1 MPTREEITARI
12 ESWQQLVDRLDQ
24 TPPYAFACRGEEAR
38 YPEMK
43 AQIDRCLTPGDL
55 AWHLRRE
62 RRLSQ
67 RFREYAA
74 IHLSGVERDYLASP
88 WLQQV
93 VMQHYGAPTRLLDWS
108 KSPWIAV
115 YFAAFGGWNVDGYVY
130 GFRRGAYE
138 RKVKLLVDADLDKGG
153 LRGDKGELRR
163 LVFGPHDSADNFS
176 KSEWD
181 SAELNDIIFLHRT
194 AKELSNWV
202 ATYYCRVGHFPRLAA
217 QQGFFSFAS
226 KPGLDHWTQITAM
239 LSKEDCFVLEIAR
252 DAKQE
257 ILQNLYLRGLDGATL
272 FPGLNGIGS
281 YLEGLARIW
290 TTDYFH

>member
-1 MPTREEITARI
+1 MPSREEIKSTPI
-12 ESWQQLVDRLDQ
+12 DSWRQLVDHLDR
-24 TPPYAFACRGEEAR
+24 TPPYAFACRGEER
-38 YPEMK
+38 FYPEMK

-115 YFAAFGGWNVDGYVY
+115 YFAAFGGWDVDGYVY
-130 GFRRGAYE
+130 GFRRKTLE
-138 RKVKLLVDADLDKGG
+138 DNVQRLVSADLAKGDLPG
-153 LRGDKGELRR
+153 
-163 LVFGPHDSADNFS
+163 LVFGPHNSADDFS
-176 KSEWD
+176 KKEWD
-181 SAELNDIIFLHRT
+181 SAELNGDIFLHRT
-194 AKELSNWV
+194 AEKLSDWV
-202 ATYYCRVGHFPRLAA
+202 ATYYCRAGHFPRPAA
-217 QQGFFSFAS
+217 QQGFFTFAS

-239 LSKEDCFVLEIAR
+239 LSEEDHFVLKIAR
-252 DAKQE
+252 HAKPE
-257 ILQNLYLRGLDGATL
+257 ILRNLYLLGLDGATL